1 MVGFALYVL
10 YVLSRIAKKVLMLW
24 YKISAMYGMAAA
36 LISISLFSFQFLVQY
51 LSENIKNV
59 LNKILKLSKKKNFK
73 KPHIISKKFN
83 IYKGNCFL
91 QAKNNSF
98 IEKGNF

>member
-36 LISISLFSFQFLVQY
+36 LISIRLFSFSIFGTNSVR
-51 LSENIKNV
+51 
-59 LNKILKLSKKKNFK
+59 KLD
-73 KPHIISKKFN
+73 
-83 IYKGNCFL
+83 
-91 QAKNNSF
+91 A
-98 IEKGNF
+98 